1 MVCGKQRSFAPR
13 WTVLV
18 CAAALAAACGG
29 PEQENAETGAMDE
42 MPGMSPER
50 EPGRE
55 MTGGDWMQTM
65 QQTRTH
71 MRRMAGVPADSLM
84 GVMPMHRQ
92 VVGQML
98 EGMDPETMGMG
109 ARSDSVWNATLDS
122 VRSDVTRMEGMSA
135 AELREIM
142 PAHRA
147 RVERLMSMHDSV
159 MGTR

>member
-1 MVCGKQRSFAPR
+1 MA
-13 WTVLV
+13 
-18 CAAALAAACGG
+18 
-29 PEQENAETGAMDE
+29 
-42 MPGMSPER
+42 
-50 EPGRE
+50 
-55 MTGGDWMQTM
+55 GGDRMQMM
-65 QQTRTH
+65 QQMRTH
-71 MRRMAGVPADSLM
+71 MQYMSGVAADSLM

-92 VVGQML
+92 MMGQML
-98 EGMDPETMGMG
+98 EGMDPGTMPMG

-122 VRSDVTRMEGMSA
+122 VRNDVTRMERMSA

>member
-1 MVCGKQRSFAPR
+1 MVSGKQRSLAPR
-13 WTVLV
+13 WTALV

-29 PEQENAETGAMDE
+29 PEQEDAETGAMDE
-42 MPGMSPER
+42 TPGMSSER

-55 MTGGDWMQTM
+55 MTGGDQMQMM
-65 QQTRTH
+65 QQTRSH

-84 GVMPMHRQ
+84 EVMPMHRQ
-92 VVGQML
+92 MVGQML
-98 EGMDPETMGMG
+98 EGMDRGTMGMG

-122 VRSDVTRMEGMSA
+122 VRNDVTRMEGMSA

>member
-1 MVCGKQRSFAPR
+1 MVSGKQWSLAPR
-13 WTVLV
+13 L
-18 CAAALAAACGG
+18 AAVVFAAVSAAACGA
-29 PEQENAETGAMDE
+29 EQEDETGAMDE
-42 MPGMSPER
+42 MPGMPSER
-50 EPGRE
+50 EPGTE
-55 MTGGDWMQTM
+55 MAGGDRMQMM
-65 QQTRTH
+65 QQMRTH
-71 MRRMAGVPADSLM
+71 MQYMSGVAADSLM

-92 VVGQML
+92 MMGQML
-98 EGMDPETMGMG
+98 EGMDPGTMPMG

-122 VRSDVTRMEGMSA
+122 VRNDVTRMERMSA